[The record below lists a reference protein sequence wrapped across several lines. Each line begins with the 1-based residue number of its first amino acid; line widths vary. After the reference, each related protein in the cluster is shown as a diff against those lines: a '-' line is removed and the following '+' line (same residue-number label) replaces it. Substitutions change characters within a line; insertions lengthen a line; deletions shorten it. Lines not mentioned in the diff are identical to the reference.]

1 MNEKILIQ
9 LFQRDKILQEQFIE
23 ETDELLYYDIKK
35 EILYAY
41 SYKNKEWIQ
50 SFVFTDCS
58 KRWIELIHE
67 TDGAMVER
75 FLTELRRGAKQA
87 EMVCRFYEDN
97 SYSWYYTFLKVVD
110 CLKEDKKDT
119 DLIAIG
125 YRRNLL
131 LGSSHEEAFFSNTMD
146 YLTKVYKKQQFK
158 KCVEENMRRY
168 TNQKGAL
175 CVLDFNNFQIINE
188 KFGYKT
194 GDALLKDFVKVIQR
208 NISTSDF
215 VGRLSGDTFVIYM
228 NNVTADVHW
237 KESVHSIL
245 RQIRQTYQ
253 HNPMYAY
260 VSVHAGVALYPKH
273 GKNYDILLERAKEA
287 WTYEKLMHTEGVEVY
302 HEGMLRRKWD
312 RRIIENTDQR
322 SLWQDF
328 KLYKDTCLVPGL
340 TKDLFQ
346 SVGQIGSS
354 VDVLLK
360 RIGEHYQVS
369 SVHIYE
375 LLKTNKRICCTYEWH
390 KEERNSN
397 IMHILGI
404 SDENVANKV
413 MKAKVKGMAQ
423 IFEREEELFGLPKKD
438 RSEMPHIANGM
449 YVELIHK
456 EYYLGRMI
464 LVDDSSS
471 HIWTKEEM
479 QELEWFGNLFAQM
492 FCMGN
497 RDDCPKFGYRNQENC
512 DSLTLLYKGDAF
524 LENLQKLITE
534 NKDKTYLL
542 VYSDISNF
550 KYVNETFGYDVG
562 DSILRRW
569 ADILL
574 EDIPSIVF
582 GGRICY
588 DHIVGVRE
596 IDKNLSESDILKCL
610 KETKSIM
617 EHKLRKEY
625 QGSNITINTG
635 AFCIRED
642 VPDMSAA
649 LAYANMARKLSKHG
663 GMRCVLYTDAMR
675 KVANK
680 EMELV
685 ACLEDAIRNREFVVY
700 LQPKVGCKNDKVVG
714 AEALVR
720 WMKNGELI
728 YPDAFIGVFEKYGCV
743 VDLDYYVYEEMFR
756 FVRNRIDEGKPLI
769 PISLNVS
776 RAHMVNTDLIDKIE
790 SLLEKYKIPTNS
802 IEFEITESLYL
813 EDLPGLDRVLAY
825 FRERGFAIS
834 MDDFGTGY
842 SSLNA
847 ISTLPIDVI
856 KMDKIFMKRN
866 GLGKNDKIIITHI
879 ISMANELEKK
889 VLCEGVETDEQKQF
903 IGAVGCDSW
912 QGYLFSKPVTIPEF
926 EKIVSGKEE

>member
-1 MNEKILIQ
+1 MDEKILKQ
-9 LFQRDKILQEQFIE
+9 LFQNDYFLQEQFNK
-23 ETDELLYYDIKK
+23 ETDELLYYDIKQ

-41 SYKNKEWIQ
+41 YCKNKSWVQ
-50 SFVFTDCS
+50 SFAFTDCS
-58 KRWIELIHE
+58 KRWVELIHE
-67 TDGAMVER
+67 ADGTMVER

-87 EMVCRFYEDN
+87 EMVCRFQENN
-97 SYSWYYTFLKVVD
+97 SYFWYFTFLRIVD
-110 CLKEDKKDT
+110 GVKEEENSTKP
-119 DLIAIG
+119 IAIG
-125 YRRNLL
+125 YRRNLM
-131 LGSSHEEAFFSNTMD
+131 LGSSYRDTFVSNTMD
-146 YLTKVYKKQQFK
+146 FLTKVYKGQQFK
-158 KCVEENMRRY
+158 KCVEDNMRRY
-168 TNQKGAL
+168 MNQKGAL
-175 CVLDFNNFQIINE
+175 CVLDFNNFQVINE

-228 NNVTADVHW
+228 NDVTMDIHW

-245 RQIRQTYQ
+245 KQVRQMY
-253 HNPMYAY
+253 HNNPMSAY

-273 GKNYDILLERAKEA
+273 GKSYDILLERAKEA
-287 WTYEKLMHTEGVEVY
+287 WTYEKLIHSDGIEVY

-312 RRIIENTDQR
+312 RRIIENPEQR
-322 SLWQDF
+322 SFWQNF
-328 KLYKDTCLVPGL
+328 KDYKENCPIQEF

-346 SVGQIGSS
+346 SVGQIENS
-354 VDVLLK
+354 VDILLK

-369 SVHIYE
+369 GVHIYE
-375 LLKTNKRICCTYEWH
+375 LLKANKHICCTYEWNR
-390 KEERNSN
+390 KENDSN
-397 IMHILGI
+397 IMHTLGI
-404 SDENVANKV
+404 SNENVANKV
-413 MKAKVKGMAQ
+413 MKAKVKGMTQ

-438 RSEMPHIANGM
+438 RSEMPHLTNGM
-449 YVELIHK
+449 YVELIYK
-456 EYYLGRMI
+456 ERYLGRMI
-464 LVDDSSS
+464 LVDDGVSR
-471 HIWTKEEM
+471 IWTKEEI
-479 QELEWFGNLFAQM
+479 QELEWFGNLFAQI
-492 FCMGN
+492 FCIGN
-497 RDDCPKFGYRNQENC
+497 RDDYPEFGYYSQENY
-512 DSLTLLYKGDAF
+512 DSLTLLYKGDVF

-574 EDIPSIVF
+574 EDIPGIVF

-596 IDKNLSESDILKCL
+596 IEKNLSEKDILKCL

-635 AFCIRED
+635 AFCLRED

-649 LAYANMARKLSKHG
+649 LAYANMARKLSRHG
-663 GMRCVLYTDAMR
+663 GIRCVLYTDAMR
-675 KVANK
+675 KVANR

-700 LQPKVGCKNDKVVG
+700 LQPKVGCKSDKVIG

-743 VDLDYYVYEEMFR
+743 VELDYYVYEEMFR
-756 FVRNRIDEGKPLI
+756 FVKKRMDEGKPLI

-790 SLLEKYKIPTNS
+790 SLLEKYKIPTDS

-813 EDLPGLDRVLAY
+813 EDLPGFDRVLDY
-825 FRERGFAIS
+825 FRERGFSIS

-856 KMDKIFMKRN
+856 KMDKIFMKRD
-866 GLGKNDKIIITHI
+866 GLGKNDRIIITHI
-879 ISMANELEKK
+879 ISMANALEKK
-889 VLCEGVETDEQKQF
+889 VLCEGVETDEQKRF
-903 IGAVGCDSW
+903 IGSVGCDSW
-912 QGYLFSKPVTIPEF
+912 QGYLFSKPVSISEF
-926 EKIVSGKEE
+926 ERIVSGKEV